1 MNYSSINKF
10 DDKNGDGA
18 RLVLFV
24 SGCPHKCFN
33 CFNKS
38 TWGYLSGDPFSK
50 EIEQDFFDYFEENK
64 EFLSGISLLGGEPL
78 APRNL
83 SKTSE
88 IMRKF
93 KDTYSHLGKDIW
105 VWSGYTLEE
114 LKQNPDQC
122 SVLPLIDTLID
133 GKYVD
138 ELRDPELK
146 HRGSS
151 NQRILK
157 NGIDF

>member
-1 MNYSSINKF
+1 MNYSAINKF
-10 DDKNGDGA
+10 DDKNGDGG

-33 CFNKS
+33 CFNKA
-38 TWGYLSGDPFSK
+38 TWGYHSGEEFSSAV
-50 EIEQDFFDYFEENK
+50 EEDLFDYFEKNK

-78 APRNL
+78 APRNIETT
-83 SKTSE
+83 TSL
-88 IMRKF
+88 MKRF
-93 KDTYSHLGKDIW
+93 KETYGSLGKDIW

-114 LKQNPDQC
+114 LQNNEHQNIA
-122 SVLPLIDTLID
+122 LALIDTLID

-138 ELRDPELK
+138 ELKDLSLK

-157 NGIDF
+157 HGIDF

>member
-38 TWGYLSGDPFSK
+38 TWSYLSGDPFST

-78 APRNL
+78 APRNIE
-83 SKTSE
+83 TTTA
-88 IMRKF
+88 IMKRF
-93 KDTYSHLGKDIW
+93 KDNYGSLGKDIW

-114 LKQNPDQC
+114 LQDNEQQRAA
-122 SVLPLIDTLID
+122 LALIDTLVD
-133 GKYVD
+133 GKYVE
-138 ELRDPELK
+138 ELKDPDLK

-157 NGIDF
+157 KGENF